1 MRRIHV
7 LGAIALVIFTGPML
21 AAPALQTSAEARQ
34 ILPRTLVPSHYDLSL
49 MANPEA
55 LTFKG
60 DVQITSTSPTGGRQ
74 IVMNAKG
81 LTFDEVRLDGR
92 LGGAVTL
99 DDELGRATITFPSA
113 FAAGRHTL
121 SIAYHGPI
129 TTGTIGFFA
138 MDYDT
143 PSGKRRTLAT
153 NFEPGRGCGRLDQVE
168 RESEGSGASRH

>member
-1 MRRIHV
+1 M

-74 IVMNAKG
+74 IVMNAKVAV
-81 LTFDEVRLDGR
+81 LHQEIPDAVLRLLPIRSCSIRRFDAQRR
-92 LGGAVTL
+92 ATTL
-99 DDELGRATITFPSA
+99 RAWLEGRA
-113 FAAGRHTL
+113 
-121 SIAYHGPI
+121 
-129 TTGTIGFFA
+129 
-138 MDYDT
+138 
-143 PSGKRRTLAT
+143 
-153 NFEPGRGCGRLDQVE
+153 
-168 RESEGSGASRH
+168 